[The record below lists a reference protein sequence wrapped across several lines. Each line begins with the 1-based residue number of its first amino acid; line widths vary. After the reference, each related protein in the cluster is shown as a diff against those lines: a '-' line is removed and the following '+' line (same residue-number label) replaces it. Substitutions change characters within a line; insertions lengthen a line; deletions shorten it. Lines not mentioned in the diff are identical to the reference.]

1 MQAEYLRID
10 PTACAGHGLCAE
22 LFPEMVELDDWGY
35 PIIDV
40 RPIPPTFRQ
49 HAQRAVSFCPTLAL
63 TVRPDPATGRPQSR
77 LGRRPTKVDQGSAP
91 PARGRRSDRQ

>member
-1 MQAEYLRID
+1 MKSEYLRVD

-22 LFPEMVELDDWGY
+22 LLPEMVELDDWGY

-40 RPIPPTFRQ
+40 SPIPSRLRQ

-63 TVRPDPATGRPQSR
+63 AIRPDPANGRPARSFVGDR
-77 LGRRPTKVDQGSAP
+77 PVGAIRRPR
-91 PARGRRSDRQ
+91 PANRSEGE

>member
-1 MQAEYLRID
+1 MKPEYLRID

-22 LFPEMVELDDWGY
+22 LVPEMVQLDEWGY

-40 RPIPPTFRQ
+40 VAVAPRLRQ

-63 TVRPDPATGRPQSR
+63 SLRPDPATGRPLRRATHAPAPERPSR
-77 LGRRPTKVDQGSAP
+77 AQP
-91 PARGRRSDRQ
+91 RG